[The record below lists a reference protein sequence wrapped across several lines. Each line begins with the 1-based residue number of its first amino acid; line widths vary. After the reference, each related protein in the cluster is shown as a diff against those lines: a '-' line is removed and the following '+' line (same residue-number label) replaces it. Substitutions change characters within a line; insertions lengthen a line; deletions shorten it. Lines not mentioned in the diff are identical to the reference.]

1 MDRAGSQTR
10 DSAYFFEPFLA
21 LFCFNPTLSGMK
33 SKIGILGSGSVAK
46 ALGAG
51 FLAEGHEVM
60 IGSGNPQKLE
70 VIKNSMAVKTGSF
83 QEAAA
88 FGKILVLAVKGT
100 AAIKV
105 FSNLENTAVD
115 NKIIIDTTNPISE
128 SAAKNGALQ
137 YFTLQNDSLA
147 AQLQKAHPRAHI
159 VKAFNS
165 VGSAIM
171 YKPVFEGGKPTMF
184 ICGDHPESKKI
195 VTQILDNFG
204 WETADLGTLDTAGSI
219 ESLCVL
225 WCARGFKDNQ
235 WNHAFKLLK

>member
-1 MDRAGSQTR
+1 
-10 DSAYFFEPFLA
+10 
-21 LFCFNPTLSGMK
+21 MK
-33 SKIGILGSGSVAK
+33 SKIGILGSGTVAK

-70 VIKNSMAVKTGSF
+70 EIKSTLGVRTGSF
-83 QEAAA
+83 QQAAS

-105 FSNLENTAVD
+105 FSNLENSDVD
-115 NKIIIDTTNPISE
+115 LKIIIDATNPISE
-128 SAAKNGALQ
+128 SPPKNGALQ
-137 YFTLQNDSLA
+137 FFTQQNDSLA

-165 VGSAIM
+165 VGSSVM
-171 YKPVFEGGKPTMF
+171 YKPVFEGARPTMF
-184 ICGDHPESKKI
+184 ICGDHPESKKNSHP
-195 VTQILDNFG
+195 ILVSFG

-219 ESLCVL
+219 ESLSVL